1 MGNLHQGGPEHAVVE
16 PVPWLHLLDD
26 GAFLVL
32 IGLLARDR
40 LVLGRVEL
48 LADRGDGRE
57 ALALQD
63 IVELP
68 DDQLD
73 ALEPVAVDALR
84 GMLERALKVVSER
97 QQLAQQL
104 LVRELGTIREVLA
117 RAPLVILE
125 IGREPLVATE
135 SRQRFVT
142 SRLKLWIYWLSRLGL
157 ADRLTLCRR
166 AGPGVRHAGAAW
178 CAARGHRSGGSCFD
192 DMLGFLPIAL
202 TAESVSLGREE
213 FRSRLAHQADSRHD
227 LPVRH
232 PRRPDHTDR
241 APHPLV
247 HLVRGQ
253 HQAALAQP
261 AAGVL
266 TPDDDLD
273 ILVEGDL
280 LQNPRQ
286 LGALLQQLQ
295 QFFEPVDLDEL
306 WM

>member
-48 LADRGDGRE
+48 LADRRDGRE

-63 IVELP
+63 VVELP

-73 ALEPVAVDALR
+73 ALEPVSVDALR

-104 LVRELGTIREVLA
+104 LVRELGAIREVLA
-117 RAPLVILE
+117 
-125 IGREPLVATE
+125 REPLVATE

-178 CAARGHRSGGSCFD
+178 CAARGHWIGGF
-192 DMLGFLPIAL
+192 
-202 TAESVSLGREE
+202 
-213 FRSRLAHQADSRHD
+213 
-227 LPVRH
+227 
-232 PRRPDHTDR
+232 
-241 APHPLV
+241 
-247 HLVRGQ
+247 
-253 HQAALAQP
+253 
-261 AAGVL
+261 VL
-266 TPDDDLD
+266 
-273 ILVEGDL
+273 
-280 LQNPRQ
+280 R
-286 LGALLQQLQ
+286 
-295 QFFEPVDLDEL
+295 
-306 WM
+306 